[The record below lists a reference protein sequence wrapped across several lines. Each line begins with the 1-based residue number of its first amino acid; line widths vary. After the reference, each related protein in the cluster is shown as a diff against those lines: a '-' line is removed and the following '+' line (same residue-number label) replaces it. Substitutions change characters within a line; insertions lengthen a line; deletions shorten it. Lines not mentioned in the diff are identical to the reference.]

1 VTHRTRYPYGVGACT
16 VEATDPPV
24 ALELDAADEWRVL
37 VTWRG
42 TPCSYL
48 ELPSPGST
56 SGPGMIDA
64 ALIRHADGVAAWEQL
79 VERLRGRLGIP
90 DRQLVA
96 PSCSVVVCTHR
107 RPGYIAQ
114 VLDGLG
120 RLDPP
125 ADEII
130 VVDNDPGKG
139 DCRLEAERAGARYV
153 REDRAGLDRARNA
166 GLRAASGELVAF
178 TDDDCIPATGWLRSL
193 PELFGDLSVA
203 AVTGPAFA
211 YTLDTPAQVRFE
223 DQGGHRR
230 GLQRQAF
237 DWRLLTPIAATRAG
251 AGLNMIFRRS
261 LLEGLGEV
269 FPPEL
274 DAGTPTESGGDMYA
288 LYKVLR
294 AGYRVVYDPATY
306 VLHQHRP
313 DARGLHRTIRGYG
326 IGASAVL
333 TKLVVEEREL
343 AAPTTWY
350 WLWWLYMDAVRRRLA
365 GQADPVQVRIGWDY
379 LVGGLLGPAAWWRSR
394 RSFGRDGAG
403 PPPAAAS
410 SAAVT
415 PATPSASAA
424 TADARR
430 VTSPDPD
437 ISIIIAGARPG
448 AEARCLEALSRQSER
463 IGALEVIVVNTVGQE
478 SPPAVAQM
486 TVRRVDSDPALGA
499 RNTGVREA
507 RGNLLLFLDA
517 DTAPAPDC
525 LAKHA
530 ARHQT
535 AGRRRLV
542 VGYSPP
548 HPTRA
553 GLAALWETRRRHDHF
568 ECKRAAAAMTFA
580 DVRSSNLSL
589 WRSTFERLGGFDGTF
604 ERVGR
609 EGWELGVRAL
619 QHGLEVAYEPA
630 AVAAEDVTPDV
641 RQAIAAA
648 RREGRGDALL
658 EARHPVVSPALP
670 LFDTAPGPY
679 RRLLSWSRGRLL
691 GGQAATRSAALALV
705 ALERL
710 RARRLWLRLFEAV
723 RAAAYERGT
732 LDAGGRGAPEAA
744 SETVLRVELDSEEP
758 IPPPAVAPPVLE
770 LSLDGETVGRLV
782 PTGGQWHGYLA
793 DQAAAVAAARLH
805 ALPSERVPTFEET
818 PQGRDLSGSAV
829 VFGPARRPGD
839 DGHRA
844 QLQEAG
850 AAVELVDGEPQQ
862 HWAALDATVRALSE
876 EIVAVPLP
884 GVAPTPAWLAGAR
897 QALDGDRVAL
907 VVGAGLPS
915 ASPPRALF
923 LGTRRLVPT
932 PYPILGRPT
941 QFLAVRR
948 ELYADVGGF
957 PVAAARLGH
966 QAVVLDLMDRVLDAG
981 WVVAYREIPGLQP
994 TPPSRDGGRRALW
1007 GRHQARGG
1015 LMLRRARQTGGL
1027 RGALWFTRHGL
1038 LPLWL
1043 NVWRRGGDRSVIR
1056 ASGTAAAFL
1065 SGCLRAA
1072 ADRPGRGRSA
1082 AVPVSSAPKPPK
1094 RRVR

>member
-1 VTHRTRYPYGVGACT
+1 VTHRTGYPYGVGACT
-16 VEATDPPV
+16 VEATDPP
-24 ALELDAADEWRVL
+24 ASLELGAADEWRVV

-48 ELPSPGST
+48 ELPSPGSI
-56 SGPGMIDA
+56 SSPGMIDA
-64 ALIRHADGVAAWEQL
+64 AIIRHADGIAAWEQL
-79 VERLRGRLGIP
+79 VERLRGRLGVR
-90 DRQLVA
+90 DRHPVA

-107 RPGYIAQ
+107 RPGYIAR
-114 VLDGLG
+114 VLDGLR

-130 VVDNDPGKG
+130 VVDNDPGKS
-139 DCRLEAERAGARYV
+139 DCRVEAERGGARYV
-153 REDRAGLDRARNA
+153 REDRPGLDRARNA

-203 AVTGPAFA
+203 AVTGPGFA
-211 YTLDTPAQVRFE
+211 YMLDTPAQVRFE

-230 GLQRQAF
+230 GLQRQTF

-261 LLEGLGEV
+261 LLERLGEV

-288 LYKVLR
+288 LYKLLR
-294 AGYRVVYDPATY
+294 AGYRIVYDPATY

-313 DARGLHRTIRGYG
+313 DARSLHRTIRGYG
-326 IGASAVL
+326 IGLSAVL

-350 WLWWLYMDAVRRRLA
+350 WLWWLYVDALCRRLA
-365 GQADPVQVRIGWDY
+365 GQADPVEVRIGRDY
-379 LVGGLLGPAAWWRSR
+379 LLGGLLGPAAWWRSR
-394 RSFGRDGAG
+394 RSFGPDGAG
-403 PPPAAAS
+403 PSPDAAS
-410 SAAVT
+410 SAVVT
-415 PATPSASAA
+415 PATPPASAA

-430 VTSPDPD
+430 VTRPGPG
-437 ISIIIAGARPG
+437 ISVIIAGTRTA
-448 AEARCLEALSRQSER
+448 AETRCLEALSRQSKR
-463 IGALEVIVVNTVGQE
+463 IGALEVIVVGAAAHE
-478 SPPAVAQM
+478 SSPAVAEM
-486 TVRRVDSDPALGA
+486 TVRRVDPDPALGV
-499 RNTGVREA
+499 RNTGAREA
-507 RGNLLLFLDA
+507 RGDLLLFLDA
-517 DTAPAPDC
+517 DAVPAPDC

-530 ARHQT
+530 ACHGA
-535 AGRRRLV
+535 AGRERLV

-548 HPTRA
+548 EPKRP
-553 GLAALWETRRRHDHF
+553 GLAALWEARRRHDHF
-568 ECKRAAAAMTFA
+568 ELKRAAAAMTFA

-589 WRSTFERLGGFDGTF
+589 WRRTFEKLGGFDSAF

-619 QHGLEVAYEPA
+619 ERGLEVCYEPA

-658 EARHPVVSPALP
+658 EARHPIVTPALP
-670 LFDTAPGPY
+670 VFVAPPARY

-691 GGQAATRSAALALV
+691 GGHGATRVAALGLV
-705 ALERL
+705 RLERL
-710 RARRLWLRLFEAV
+710 RARRLWLRLFEGV

-732 LDAGGRGAPEAA
+732 LDAGGRRVPGAA
-744 SETVLRVELDSEEP
+744 SATVLRVELDSEEP
-758 IPPPAVAPPVLE
+758 IPPPTVAPPVLE
-770 LSLDGETVGRLV
+770 LYLGGEAVGRLV

-793 DQAAAVAAARLH
+793 DQAAAVAADRLH
-805 ALPSERVPTFEET
+805 ALPLERVPAFKGT
-818 PQGRDLSGSAV
+818 PQGRDLSDSAV

-844 QLQEAG
+844 ELEEAG
-850 AAVELVDGEPQQ
+850 AAIELMDGEPQQ
-862 HWAALDATVRALSE
+862 HWAALDSAVRALPG
-876 EIVAVPLP
+876 EIVALPLP
-884 GVAPTPAWLAGAR
+884 GVAPTTAWLAGAR
-897 QALDGDRVAL
+897 QALEGDRVAL

-915 ASPPRALF
+915 GSPPRALF
-923 LGTRRLVPT
+923 LGTRRLMPT
-932 PYPILGRPT
+932 PYPILGRPA
-941 QFLAVRR
+941 QYLAVRR

-957 PVAAARLGH
+957 HVAAARLGP

-981 WVVAYREIPGLQP
+981 LVVAYREVPGLEP
-994 TPPSRDGGRRALW
+994 TAPSRDGGRRALW
-1007 GRHQARGG
+1007 GRHHARGG

-1027 RGALWFTRHGL
+1027 RGALWFARHGL

-1043 NVWRRGGDRSVIR
+1043 NVWRRSGDRSVLR
-1056 ASGTAAAFL
+1056 ASGAAAAFL

-1082 AVPVSSAPKPPK
+1082 AGPVSSAPKPPK